1 MKPKSNTSM
10 VLARQAKSFGK
21 GTYKGLDMRNL
32 VIRPGALDVLSKPS
46 RMGGKLYPYKSVF
59 KQEREDGNE

>member
-1 MKPKSNTSM
+1 MKKR
-10 VLARQAKSFGK
+10 ARTIAEESFARRGE
-21 GTYKGLDMRNL
+21 YKGLDMRSL

-46 RMGGKLYPYKSVF
+46 RMGGKWYPYKSVF